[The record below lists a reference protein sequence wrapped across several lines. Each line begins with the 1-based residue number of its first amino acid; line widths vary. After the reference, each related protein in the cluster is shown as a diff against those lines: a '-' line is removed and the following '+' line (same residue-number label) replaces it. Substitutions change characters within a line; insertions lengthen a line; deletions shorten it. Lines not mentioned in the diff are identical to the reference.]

1 MIIALLFYLF
11 AFGAL
16 LAGVLVVVKKNPVI
30 CALFLILAMLCL
42 AVIYLLLGAEFI
54 AAIQIIVYAGAI
66 MVLFLFVIMLL
77 NLDKEPRATVKG
89 RFYKMAAALLAVI
102 LLAVV
107 AGAFYQHFIP
117 ERGLAVAGNVG
128 NTQAIARLL
137 FGRYLLP
144 FEITSVILLIAI
156 IGAVILGKK
165 KL

>member
-1 MIIALLFYLF
+1 MIPLLFYLC
-11 AFGAL
+11 AAGAL
-16 LAGVLVVVKKNPVI
+16 LAGVLVIVKKNPVI
-30 CALFLILAMLCL
+30 CALFLVLAMLCL

-54 AAIQIIVYAGAI
+54 AAIHIIVYAGAI

-89 RFYKMAAALLAVI
+89 RFYKISAALLAVI
-102 LLAVV
+102 LLGLV
-107 AGAFYQHFIP
+107 AGAVGLHSLP
-117 ERGLAVAGNVG
+117 ERGTAVASNVG

-144 FEITSVILLIAI
+144 FEITSVILLVAI
-156 IGAVILGKK
+156 IGAVVLVKK